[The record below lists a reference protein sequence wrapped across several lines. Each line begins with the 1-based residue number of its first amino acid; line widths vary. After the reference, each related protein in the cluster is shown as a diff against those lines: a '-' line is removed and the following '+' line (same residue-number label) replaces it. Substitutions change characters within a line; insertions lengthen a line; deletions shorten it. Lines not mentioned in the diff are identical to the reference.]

1 MTARYIQNP
10 KQQRIT
16 LIHKQL
22 AQAVKKATKQI
33 VVVHYLS

>member
-22 AQAVKKATKQI
+22 VQAAKKAT
-33 VVVHYLS
+33 